1 MEETLQT
8 PDNMT
13 IDPLIRYVSN
23 LVDITDNDIKLLTH
37 FFKEANFSKGSILEK
52 EDKIASKLY
61 YVRNGFV
68 RSFFSKE
75 GIEITTQIVGGN
87 KFITSFNSFT
97 SGITS
102 KENIQCISDCEVF
115 YITKY
120 DYEILTKESVFW
132 STFCRQ
138 IYEKVIVQNQQR
150 TIDFIALSAEKRYL
164 KLLNEQPEI
173 IQNVPIQIIA
183 SYIGIKPES
192 LSRIRKKIIS

>member
-1 MEETLQT
+1 
-8 PDNMT
+8 MT
-13 IDPLIRYVSN
+13 IEPIVKYISN
-23 LVDITDNDIKLLTH
+23 LVDVSDNEIKLLSH
-37 FFKEANFSKGSILEK
+37 FFKPSSFPKGTIIEK
-52 EDKIASKLY
+52 EDVVAEKLY
-61 YVRNGFV
+61 FVRKGFV

-75 GIEITTQIVGGN
+75 GIEITTQIIGEN

-115 YITKY
+115 YITKS
-120 DYEILTKESVFW
+120 DYEILSNKTVFW
-132 STFCRQ
+132 GSFCRQ
-138 IYEKVIVQNQQR
+138 IYEKIISNNQQR

-164 KLLNEQPEI
+164 KLLKEQPEI
-173 IQNVPIQIIA
+173 IQNVPIQFIA

>member
-1 MEETLQT
+1 
-8 PDNMT
+8 MT
-13 IDPLIRYVSN
+13 IDPLIKYVSN
-23 LVDITDNDIKLLTH
+23 LVDITGNDIKLLTH
-37 FFKEANFSKGSILEK
+37 FFKAANFSKGSILER
-52 EDKIASKLY
+52 EDKIAQKLY
-61 YVRNGFV
+61 FVKNGFV
-68 RSFFSKE
+68 RSFFSKD
-75 GIEITTQIVGGN
+75 GIDISTQIAGEN

-102 KENIQCISDCEVF
+102 KENIQCISNCEVF
-115 YITKY
+115 YITKS
-120 DYEILTKESVFW
+120 DYEILTNESVFW
-132 STFCRQ
+132 SIFCRQ
-138 IYEKVIVQNQQR
+138 IYERVIIHDEQR